1 MSAHSPAFLRFVTT
15 GSVDDGKSTL
25 IGRLLYESHAIFED
39 QYEAIR
45 KTSLRRGQEE
55 TDLSLLLDGLAAE
68 REQAITIDV
77 AYRHFSTSRRK
88 FIIADAPGHEQYTR
102 NMVTGASTAELA
114 IILIDA
120 RKGVL
125 TQSKRHGFLVSL
137 LRIPHLI
144 VAVNKMDLVD
154 YSETVF
160 RSIVDEFAAF
170 SERLDIHDILF
181 VPVSALKGDNIAN
194 PSANMPWYDG
204 LPLLHY
210 LENVHTAGD
219 RNMIDFRFPVQRVI
233 RPDHDFRGFAGSVAS
248 GIIRPGEEVLVLP
261 AGKVAA
267 IKSLVTY
274 GGELPEASAGQPI
287 VMTFGREIDIGRGD
301 MIVRGNNLPLVGN
314 SFEAILCWLDDESM
328 APGKTYLL
336 KHTTR
341 TVSASIS
348 RVVYRIDVNTLH
360 REKADTFHLNE
371 IGRVDI
377 STVQPIFCD
386 PYRVNRATGAFILID
401 PLTNNTVAAGLIR
414 GATHSVEEVL
424 KELGKDTERHLTS
437 PHTAGTALNIAR
449 ETRECRQGHKAAVLW
464 LTGYSG
470 AGKSSIAK
478 ALEKRLFDAGKQAML
493 LDGDNVRQGL
503 CGDLGFSD
511 ADRTENIRRVGEV
524 AKLFFENGAIV
535 IAAFISPLE
544 SQRHLVRSLIPVGR
558 FCEIYV
564 RCSLEVCKQRD
575 PRGLYKKASA
585 GEISGFTGVSS
596 PYQEPQH
603 PDIVLDT
610 ENNNVEECVD
620 AIIGRLREKGI
631 VGPAEIS

>member
-1 MSAHSPAFLRFVTT
+1 MIAHPPAFLRFVTT

-25 IGRLLYESHAIFED
+25 IGRLLYETNAIFED

-45 KTSLRRGQEE
+45 KTSLRRGQTEA
-55 TDLSLLLDGLAAE
+55 DLSLLLDGLAAE

-77 AYRHFSTSRRK
+77 AYRYFSTSKRK

-114 IILIDA
+114 IILINA

-144 VAVNKMDLVD
+144 VGVNKMDLVD
-154 YSETVF
+154 YSEAVF
-160 RSIVDEFAAF
+160 RSIVDEFTIF
-170 SERLDIHDILF
+170 SQRLDIHDILF
-181 VPVSALKGDNIAN
+181 IPVSALKGDNIAAL
-194 PSANMPWYDG
+194 SANTPWYDG

-219 RNMIDFRFPVQRVI
+219 RNLIDFRFPVQCVI
-233 RPDHDFRGFAGSVAS
+233 RPNHDFRGFAGCVVS
-248 GIIRPGEEVLVLP
+248 GTIRPGEEVLVLP

-274 GGELPEASAGQPI
+274 YGELPEASAGQPI
-287 VMTFGREIDIGRGD
+287 VMTFDREIDVGRGD

-328 APGKTYLL
+328 TPGKTYLL

-341 TVSASIS
+341 SVSAVIS

-360 REKADTFHLNE
+360 RQKADTFQLNE

-377 STVQPIFCD
+377 RTLQPIFCD
-386 PYRVNRATGAFILID
+386 PYRINRATGAFILID

-414 GATHSVEEVL
+414 GATQSVEGIL
-424 KELGKDTERHLTS
+424 GELGKESARHHAS
-437 PHTAGTALNIAR
+437 PHTAGTGLNIAR
-449 ETRECRQGHKAAVLW
+449 ETRERRHGHKAAVLW

-470 AGKSSIAK
+470 SGKSSIAK
-478 ALEKRLFDAGKQAML
+478 ALEKRLFDTGHQATL

-511 ADRTENIRRVGEV
+511 TDRLENIRRVGEV
-524 AKLFFENGAIV
+524 TKLFFENGAIL

-544 SQRHLVRSLIPVGR
+544 SQRNLVRSMIPAGR
-558 FCEIYV
+558 FFEIYV
-564 RCSLEVCKQRD
+564 RCSLEICKQRD
-575 PRGLYKKASA
+575 PRGLYQKASA
-585 GEISGFTGVSS
+585 GEIPDFTGVSS

-610 ENNNVEECVD
+610 ERNNIEECVD
-620 AIIGRLREKGI
+620 IVIGRLRENEI
-631 VGPAEIS
+631 V